1 MKRDMARIVC
11 WIRSSNRG
19 LLIRSL
25 DFNLRAATFSREH
38 YGVSHCILEKV
49 LSFGVKYELGS

>member
-1 MKRDMARIVC
+1 MERDMARIVC
-11 WIRSSNRG
+11 WVRSSNRG

-38 YGVSHCILEKV
+38 YGVSICILEEV
-49 LSFGVKYELGS
+49 LQFQCEV